1 MQMENCN
8 MTITIDLSADSSG
21 NGVDLHGFLE
31 DFDNNFSSGTGNYG
45 AFLGGTS
52 PTEMGNQFWLED
64 QDTGSSYA
72 GAFLA
77 TTGTGMFEYDMSD
90 HTVGGN
96 LDDVSF
102 GSTLGFDSGS
112 GLAEFTDSSVD
123 ISGLNLGDADTNSV
137 LAELRTGD
145 VSTLEST
152 FADQG
157 VAINGSAGADVIG
170 GWAGND
176 VLTGNGGAD
185 VFEFDASASF
195 GNDTITDFA
204 DGSDLIDLDYND
216 VTIADDGA
224 GNALITHANGTVTLT
239 GVDFADID
247 QNDFV

>member
-1 MQMENCN
+1 
-8 MTITIDLSADSSG
+8 MTITIDLNADTSG
-21 NGVDLHGFLE
+21 NGVDLHGVIE
-31 DFDNNFSSGTGNYG
+31 DFNNNFSLGSGNHGSFFEDGNYTT
-45 AFLGGTS
+45 AYGG
-52 PTEMGNQFWLED
+52 D
-64 QDTGSSYA
+64 QYYATDLDSSSSYTGGVLATA
-72 GAFLA
+72 GANDFA
-77 TTGTGMFEYDMSD
+77 YDIST
-90 HTVGGN
+90 HTIGGD
-96 LDDVSF
+96 LDGFSF
-102 GSTLGFDSGS
+102 GSTLAQTADGTAF
-112 GLAEFTDSSVD
+112 EFTDSSVD
-123 ISGLNLGDADTNSV
+123 ISGLGLTGSDTNGV
-137 LAELRTGD
+137 LVDIYTG
-145 VSTLEST
+145 STDGLEAA
-152 FADQG
+152 FDAQG

-170 GWAGND
+170 GWAGDD